1 MSFSLTFKEHGWIRR
16 ARRFQANP
24 ALAYGF
30 AFLLVAAATFL
41 RMLLGPQL
49 PESVPFTTFYPPVLV
64 AAILGGV
71 GPGVFAL
78 VLSTLAA
85 WFFFIPPVW
94 SDDWREMIS
103 LILFLIV
110 SAINLALIAAVN
122 HALDRLERG
131 FDVQRQFTANA
142 AHELRTPLA
151 IVTAALDVVED
162 SKEITKI
169 KSDVAR
175 MNRLVDQLL
184 RVARLDA
191 VALDVSEAVD
201 LNEVAA
207 EMVATMAPWSLARK
221 RSIALHADSPPVFV
235 KGNLFAIGDAIRNL
249 VENAVAHAPLGSE
262 ITVSVAKNG
271 TVSVADR
278 GPGIPVAHRTHLF
291 ERFWRD
297 SGGNSQGAGLGLAI
311 VMEIMRAHH
320 GTVTFDDNPG
330 GGMVFTLRFSPLP
343 GSRAGAR
350 ATGR

>member
-1 MSFSLTFKEHGWIRR
+1 
-16 ARRFQANP
+16 
-24 ALAYGF
+24 
-30 AFLLVAAATFL
+30 
-41 RMLLGPQL
+41 MLLGPQL

-85 WFFFIPPVW
+85 WSFFIPPIW

-103 LILFLIV
+103 LILFVIV
-110 SAINLALIAAVN
+110 SAINVALIAVVN
-122 HALDRLERG
+122 YALDRLERG

-184 RVARLDA
+184 SVARLDA

-207 EMVATMAPWSLARK
+207 ETVANMVPWSLARK
-221 RSIALHADSPPVFV
+221 RSIALDADSRPVVV
-235 KGNLFAIGDAIRNL
+235 KGNLYAIGDAIRNL

-262 ITVSVAKNG
+262 VTVSVAKNG

-278 GPGIPVAHRTHLF
+278 GPGIPAAHRTHLF

-297 SGGNSQGAGLGLAI
+297 SGGESKGAGLGLAI
-311 VMEIMRAHH
+311 VMEIMRAHY

-330 GGMVFTLRFSPLP
+330 GGMVFTLHFWPLP
-343 GSRAGAR
+343 GTRAAAR
-350 ATGR
+350 ATGH